1 MSVAEARSPGAG
13 SGSLKARRARWS
25 RLVLSALV
33 PTVAGCFQ
41 YVRADLAMVP
51 NGESVRV
58 RVSPDGMEEVRE
70 FSPDAEPMV
79 LGTIVRRDDAPTV
92 LFTRRTDH
100 LKSHSGQVSF
110 PGGRM
115 EERDPTPEATA
126 LRETREEIGLAESEV
141 EVLGRLDIS
150 ETGTGYR
157 VIPVVGMV
165 DPPLSLVPDANEV
178 AEIFEAPLDFLVDP
192 VNHRFET
199 RTRDNVERRFHA
211 IPYGGYFIWGLTARI
226 LVNLSEVL
234 ARR

>member
-1 MSVAEARSPGAG
+1 MIDIREETIRAAFGGPGIPAAAAGDGPDWIDANGRGGG
-13 SGSLKARRARWS
+13 SGALTAAA
-25 RLVLSALV
+25 VLV
-33 PTVAGCFQ
+33 P
-41 YVRADLAMVP
+41 
-51 NGESVRV
+51 
-58 RVSPDGMEEVRE
+58 
-70 FSPDAEPMV
+70 
-79 LGTIVRRDDAPTV
+79 IVRRDGAPTV

-100 LKSHSGQVSF
+100 LKSHSGQISF

-141 EVLGRLDIS
+141 ELLGRLDIS